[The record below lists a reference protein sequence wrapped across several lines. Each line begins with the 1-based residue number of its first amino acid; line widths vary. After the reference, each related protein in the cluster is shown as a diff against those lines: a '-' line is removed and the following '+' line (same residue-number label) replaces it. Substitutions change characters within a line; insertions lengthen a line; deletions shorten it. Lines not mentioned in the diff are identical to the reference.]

1 MRCEPAAKGSGLLQ
15 FLQDIPDPRGRQGQ
29 RHDFVA
35 MLATVV
41 CAMLCGHGGF
51 AGIAQW
57 IHAFDATL
65 WHRLGYQRTPPTE
78 NCFRDLLNALDPQ
91 QLEAALWKWIE
102 SLGVELDEGPEGPL
116 QVQATIIDGKK
127 LRGAISRYQGM
138 WHVLTALD
146 HQTGHILRQIP
157 VPSNTNEAKAVL
169 ELIDQLVLQGKV
181 VVGDAM
187 FCQREI
193 CQRILGQGGDYLVI
207 VKNNQPALKREL
219 VNAFAT
225 PANFSPLPQALGC

>member
-1 MRCEPAAKGSGLLQ
+1 VRSEPAVSGSGLLQ
-15 FLQDIPDPRGRQGQ
+15 FLQEVPDPRGRQGR

-41 CAMLCGHGGF
+41 CAMLCGHAGF
-51 AGIAQW
+51 NGIAQW
-57 IHAFDATL
+57 IHAFDETL
-65 WHRLGYQRTPPTE
+65 WHRLGYRRRPPTE
-78 NCFRDLLNALDPQ
+78 NCFRDLLNAVEPQ
-91 QLEAALWKWIE
+91 RLEAALWKWIE
-102 SLGVELDEGPEGPL
+102 SLGIEWDDQQL
-116 QVQATIIDGKK
+116 QALLVDGKK
-127 LRGAISRYQGM
+127 LRGAISRHHGM

-157 VPSNTNEAKAVL
+157 VPSSTNEAKAVL

-187 FCQREI
+187 FCQRDI
-193 CQRILGQGGDYLVI
+193 CERILGQGGDYLVI
-207 VKNNQPALKREL
+207 VKDNQPALKRDL

-225 PANFSPLPQALGC
+225 PANFSPLPTTAGC